1 MLKLQQRVQGVITA
15 IDAHGRGILPY
26 GKERIFVP
34 AALPDEQVEVTIVK
48 MIKEGYI
55 GAITR
60 LTHPSQDRV
69 EPPCPHAHS
78 CGGCQ
83 LMHMAPAA
91 QLRWKQQRIIAAAK
105 KESSPCAS
113 TMWSHHLRPPA
124 ATRSSPAS
132 AKIATVRSRPVCM
145 RNPATASWRSI
156 AVCCTPPPVMPS
168 SRRSARS

>member
-91 QLRWKQQRIIAAAK
+91 QLRWKQQRIITAAK
-105 KESSPCAS
+105 KEKLS
-113 TMWSHHLRPPA
+113 LRIHDVVPSPA
-124 ATRSSPAS
+124 ATCRNKVIASFGKDRNGMITAGLYEESSHRIVAIDRCLLHPAS
-132 AKIATVRSRPVCM
+132 CD
-145 RNPATASWRSI
+145 
-156 AVCCTPPPVMPS
+156 
-168 SRRSARS
+168 

>member
-69 EPPCPHAHS
+69 EPPCPHPHS
-78 CGGCQ
+78 WGGCK
-83 LMHMAPAA
+83 LMHMAPAP
-91 QLRWKQQRIIAAAK
+91 QLR
-105 KESSPCAS
+105 
-113 TMWSHHLRPPA
+113 
-124 ATRSSPAS
+124 
-132 AKIATVRSRPVCM
+132 
-145 RNPATASWRSI
+145 
-156 AVCCTPPPVMPS
+156 
-168 SRRSARS
+168 

>member
-26 GKERIFVP
+26 GKDRIFVP

-48 MIKEGYI
+48 VIKEGYI

-83 LMHMAPAA
+83 LMHMAPTA
-91 QLRWKQQRIIAAAK
+91 QLRWKQQRIITAAK
-105 KESSPCAS
+105 KEKLS
-113 TMWSHHLRPPA
+113 LRIHDVVPSPA
-124 ATRSSPAS
+124 AACRNKVIAS
-132 AKIATVRSRPVCM
+132 FGKDRNGAITVCM